1 MNFFLTEYLPRIATI
16 HGIYY
21 IPTFITIICIL
32 IATYII
38 KKVILKFLKNTF
50 TKAHIDPMIKELLYN
65 TATWFLYATSLIL
78 ILENIGIHAGL
89 LVSTFGITGLTIGLA
104 VKDMVS
110 NIAAG
115 ILILIYQPFSK
126 DDYIQIKDFEGFV
139 KSINIRHTKL
149 EKDGFTI
156 IIPNN
161 ILYSGV
167 VAIKK
172 RN

>member
-1 MNFFLTEYLPRIATI
+1 MHFL
-16 HGIYY
+16 
-21 IPTFITIICIL
+21 PTMISITCIT

-38 KKVILKFLKNTF
+38 KKITLNFLQTTF

-65 TATWFLYATSLIL
+65 TAIWFIYALGLIV
-78 ILENIGIHAGL
+78 ILENMGINAGL

-104 VKDMVS
+104 VKDIVS

-126 DDYIQIKDFEGFV
+126 GDYIQIKDFEGFV

-172 RN
+172 TN

>member
-1 MNFFLTEYLPRIATI
+1 MNVLFFQHGMHFLP
-16 HGIYY
+16 
-21 IPTFITIICIL
+21 TIISILCIT
-32 IATYII
+32 IATYIF
-38 KKVILKFLKNTF
+38 KKIILNFLNTTF
-50 TKAHIDPMIKELLYN
+50 TKAHIDPMIQELLYN
-65 TATWFLYATSLIL
+65 TVTWLLYAMGLIL
-78 ILENIGIHAGL
+78 VLENIGINAGL

-104 VKDMVS
+104 VKDIVS

-126 DDYIQIKDFEGFV
+126 GDYIKIKDFEGTV

-149 EKDGFTI
+149 EKDGFTVI
-156 IIPNN
+156 VPNK

-172 RN
+172 PN